1 MWRIYLKLDECVIVG
16 WPWRCLAQWNSTI
29 FPWITKYAS
38 WLFWA
43 VSDDPIFPADIPRIK
58 NGCIDFSLY
67 IDGHTTENIIYRWLT
82 NKTETTVFKNE
93 IVIPQ
98 FRIEKIAISSTVGHY
113 TVGECHS
120 SVFNWTIFIYPLDNM
135 NRIRVVSALH
145 ATVVSRSCYTV

>member
-1 MWRIYLKLDECVIVG
+1 MIRFFLL
-16 WPWRCLAQWNSTI
+16 I
-29 FPWITKYAS
+29 F
-38 WLFWA
+38 LELRMG
-43 VSDDPIFPADIPRIK
+43 VLIFLSVYI
-58 NGCIDFSLY
+58 Y

-120 SVFNWTIFIYPLDNM
+120 SVFN
-135 NRIRVVSALH
+135 
-145 ATVVSRSCYTV
+145 